1 MFDLSKIDF
10 KRTDEE
16 HGRRHYSFV
25 GIQRSQ
31 SNPDHLEFW
40 LPLGFD
46 DFNPNNDYETTK
58 SFFFKMYRT
67 FKVYLSRKV
76 EGLNEEE
83 RKTDRDGIYELEN
96 GFSFVNQNQ
105 EQTVFYGKLNA
116 LDKILEGYDELKISS
131 LEKKQVRTTDID
143 YSKIHRYLHQATYL
157 ENDVIYLDEMTIAKN
172 VLVQSSPPILQ
183 LFSFIYT
190 EIKKELGELDTVPD
204 KAFELSETFRELHLQ
219 PDSSLFD
226 EFTFG
231 ETLQVLRMSLEDIE
245 SETVYKDEDFWHFYD
260 AIESFLYGEKTNDT
274 EGIYW
279 GISNFYDI
287 WEDMCQAYVLQ
298 SHLKSYIAFADVKG
312 QLLSYLNIEPNPF
325 TLRKNQLGKF
335 RMLRPDL
342 VILSENPVIEYS
354 SFFEKIYHKR
364 SILIQNTTAEGGR
377 EELVLRLKSRDYND
391 IDELRVKLIDTY
403 NKNPKDPQKYE
414 NVRRVDFDDLSRG
427 FKLRKKM
434 FDLLVEKEISDLLN
448 RRPLILESL
457 KFSIIDYKYMKVS
470 DYQNYQEFVVD
481 EKGENKIKTDIQKQ
495 LIYEWTV
502 QQNIETSQ
510 TESEFWIPYYSE
522 NMDFEMSKKVL
533 DNVSND
539 FQKSQIKVCKINF
552 NILQQ
557 HYVSLYAL

>member
-10 KRTDEE
+10 IRTDEQ

-31 SNPDHLEFW
+31 SMPDRLEFW

-46 DFNPNNDYETTK
+46 DFNPTNDYETTK
-58 SFFFKMYRT
+58 SFFFRMYRT

-83 RKTDRDGIYELEN
+83 RKTDRDGIYEFEN

-131 LEKKQVRTTDID
+131 LEKKQVRSTDID
-143 YSKIHRYLHQATYL
+143 YSKIHRYLHHATYL

-204 KAFELSETFRELHLQ
+204 KAFELSETFKEHHLQ

-226 EFTFG
+226 EITFA
-231 ETLQVLRMSLEDIE
+231 ETLQVIRIQLEDIE

-260 AIESFLYGEKTNDT
+260 AIESFLYGEKTDGT
-274 EGIYW
+274 EGIFW
-279 GISNFYDI
+279 GISNFYDV
-287 WEDMCQAYVLQ
+287 WEDMCQTYVLQ
-298 SHLKSYIAFADVKG
+298 SYLKPQILFADVKSKL
-312 QLLSYLNIEPNPF
+312 QNYFNLQNNPF
-325 TLRKNQLGKF
+325 CIKLNETPKF
-335 RMLRPDL
+335 RTLRPDL
-342 VILSENPVIEYS
+342 VCITKFQTSLNGHINIEQIKLKEELNYINLRVRFSDEFKKSYPDIYAIYEKYLRMNRKWVSQPTEFNEWIVSFHSDSFISEIKNS
-354 SFFEKIYHKR
+354 FEKKHFAEHIDKKGMVFTEC
-364 SILIQNTTAEGGR
+364 SI
-377 EELVLRLKSRDYND
+377 
-391 IDELRVKLIDTY
+391 
-403 NKNPKDPQKYE
+403 
-414 NVRRVDFDDLSRG
+414 
-427 FKLRKKM
+427 
-434 FDLLVEKEISDLLN
+434 
-448 RRPLILESL
+448 
-457 KFSIIDYKYMKVS
+457 SIIDYKYMKEA
-470 DYQNYQEFVVD
+470 DYHNYQEFAVD
-481 EKGENKIKTDIQKQ
+481 EKGENKIKADIQKQ
-495 LIYEWTV
+495 LIYEWAI
-502 QQNIETSQ
+502 QQNIENSQ

-522 NMDFEMSKKVL
+522 NLDFEVSKKIL
-533 DNVSND
+533 DTPSD
-539 FQKSQIKVCKINF
+539 GFKKSQIKVCKINF

-557 HYVSLYAL
+557 HYLSLYAV

>member
-10 KRTDEE
+10 KRTDDE

-31 SNPDHLEFW
+31 SIPDRLEFW

-46 DFNPNNDYETTK
+46 DFNPTNNYETTK
-58 SFFFKMYRT
+58 SFFFRMYRT

-83 RKTDRDGIYELEN
+83 RKTDRDGIYEFEN

-131 LEKKQVRTTDID
+131 LEKKQVRSTDID

-157 ENDVIYLDEMTIAKN
+157 ENDVIYLDEMTIAKS

-204 KAFELSETFRELHLQ
+204 KAFELSETFKEHHLQ

-226 EFTFG
+226 EITFA
-231 ETLQVLRMSLEDIE
+231 ETLQVLRIQLEDIE

-274 EGIYW
+274 EGVFW
-279 GISNFYDI
+279 GISNFYDV
-287 WEDMCQAYVLQ
+287 WEDMCQTYMFQ
-298 SHLKSYIAFADVKG
+298 SYLKPQILFADINGKLATRTDLGLQPTLEV
-312 QLLSYLNIEPNPF
+312 NPF
-325 TLRKNQLGKF
+325 KMEINIGFAPRFLK
-335 RMLRPDL
+335 PDL
-342 VILSENPVIEYS
+342 VLTLGGKLKNETEVYSVRQLPYPKQNERAFNVQLLDYDNLRNENNEIIRAYNRLLTTEDNLKKVGSKFKYMLENH
-354 SFFEKIYHKR
+354 FLEF
-364 SILIQNTTAEGGR
+364 QNIVQTW
-377 EELVLRLKSRDYND
+377 LNSLFDNWLKN
-391 IDELRVKLIDTY
+391 VK
-403 NKNPKDPQKYE
+403 
-414 NVRRVDFDDLSRG
+414 
-427 FKLRKKM
+427 
-434 FDLLVEKEISDLLN
+434 
-448 RRPLILESL
+448 
-457 KFSIIDYKYMKVS
+457 IIDYKYMKES
-470 DYQNYQEFVVD
+470 DYQNYREFVVD
-481 EKGENKIKTDIQKQ
+481 EKGENKIKADIQKQ
-495 LIYEWTV
+495 LIYEWAI
-502 QQNIETSQ
+502 QQNIENTQ

-522 NMDFEMSKKVL
+522 NIDFKALKKVL
-533 DNVSND
+533 DTPSEE
-539 FQKSQIKVCKINF
+539 FKKSQIKVCKINF

-557 HYVSLYAL
+557 HYVSLYAV

>member
-10 KRTDEE
+10 IRTDEE

-31 SNPDHLEFW
+31 SSPDRLEFW

-58 SFFFKMYRT
+58 SFFFRMYRT

-76 EGLNEEE
+76 EGLNDEE
-83 RKTDRDGIYELEN
+83 RKTDRDGIYEFEN

-157 ENDVIYLDEMTIAKN
+157 ENDVIYLDEMTIAKS

-183 LFSFIYT
+183 FFSFIYT

-204 KAFELSETFRELHLQ
+204 KAFELSETFKEHHLQ

-226 EFTFG
+226 EITFA
-231 ETLQVLRMSLEDIE
+231 ETLQVLRIQLEDIE

-274 EGIYW
+274 EGIFW
-279 GISNFYDI
+279 GISNFYDV
-287 WEDMCQAYVLQ
+287 WEDMCQTYMLQ
-298 SHLKSYIAFADVKG
+298 SYLKPQILFADINGKLWLRDGIRNSPFVLKINDI
-312 QLLSYLNIEPNPF
+312 SRNPP
-325 TLRKNQLGKF
+325 RE
-335 RMLRPDL
+335 LRPDL
-342 VILSENPVIEYS
+342 VYLELVDFRGEVLL
-354 SFFEKIYHKR
+354 EKLYTKQ
-364 SILIQNTTAEGGR
+364 SLTNAQGR
-377 EELVLRLKSRDYND
+377 EWGYKVLFNQLPK
-391 IDELRVKLIDTY
+391 RVFDRCKQILD
-403 NKNPKDPQKYE
+403 DHLQKGPIYGINYE
-414 NVRRVDFDDLSRG
+414 S
-427 FKLRKKM
+427 
-434 FDLLVEKEISDLLN
+434 LN
-448 RRPLILESL
+448 RGLLQYVYNELNYADAIETDLAKIGL
-457 KFSIIDYKYMKVS
+457 KIIDYKYMKEA
-470 DYQNYQEFVVD
+470 DYHNYHEFAVD
-481 EKGENKIKTDIQKQ
+481 ERGENKIKADIQKQ
-495 LIYEWTV
+495 LIYEWTI
-502 QQNIETSQ
+502 QQNIENSQ

-522 NMDFEMSKKVL
+522 NPNFEAFKKVL
-533 DNVSND
+533 NTPSDD
-539 FQKSQIKVCKINF
+539 FNKSQIKVCKINF

-557 HYVSLYAL
+557 HYVSLYAV